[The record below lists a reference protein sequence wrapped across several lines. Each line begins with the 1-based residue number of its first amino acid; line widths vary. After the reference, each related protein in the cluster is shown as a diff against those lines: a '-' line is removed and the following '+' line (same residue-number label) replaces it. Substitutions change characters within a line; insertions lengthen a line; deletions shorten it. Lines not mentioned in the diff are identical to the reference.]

1 MAEYHKENLLG
12 LAIDLLRSEMP
23 SQIET
28 VDVDSTTYDDGSSSL
43 TITVDRPAKEVEEL
57 PVHDQQE
64 AIQFIQNKLLRTTSV
79 GLSDGTI
86 KQILDAEEDYMR
98 SKGIIED

>member
-1 MAEYHKENLLG
+1 MAE
-12 LAIDLLRSEMP
+12 
-23 SQIET
+23 ET
-28 VDVDSTTYDDGSSSL
+28 EVVE
-43 TITVDRPAKEVEEL
+43 EVEQEEVDTQEL

-86 KQILDAEEDYMR
+86 KQILDADEDYMR
-98 SKGIIED
+98 SKGIIEE